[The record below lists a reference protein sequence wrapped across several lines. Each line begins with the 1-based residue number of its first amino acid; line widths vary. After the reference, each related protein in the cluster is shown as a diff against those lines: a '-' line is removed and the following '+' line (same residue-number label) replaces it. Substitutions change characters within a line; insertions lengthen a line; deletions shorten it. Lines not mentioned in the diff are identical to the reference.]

1 MQLTHPLSIRG
12 VFACA
17 IYMFCAGFEICFT
30 LYGVALPDIASH
42 RGMIVTI
49 ITVRGLSAGRLRIQ
63 LSLLSRQLS
72 LCASR
77 KDGRYT
83 EVEFGC
89 RLITVLISIA
99 VTGCMVPS
107 KRYHSAQTQQQMKV
121 DQANPSEIT
130 VKSSTKSDE
139 PEETDSVIHSSH
151 SVDSQVSH
159 SRVEQIAGSQPNEPL
174 MPSDVDQ
181 NGRGEL
187 KTLSYQKEEKLDL
200 NFPEAITTEPPEEPP
215 VLFKNED
222 EQAGDEN
229 NQQEWVDHHDG
240 HIDGNHDDLYE
251 SIPLPDS
258 ESGAVLRLEDVLN
271 SVYESYPLLQSA
283 LLSRSV
289 ADGELLS
296 TQGAFD
302 LKLKGGGT
310 SGPLGFYKTNRY
322 GVGASQP
329 LFSGGEIFW
338 GYKVGHGNFQPWFKE
353 RQTDNGGEFSAGIS
367 VPLSQNRQI
376 DKRRAAQ
383 YRATFGREA
392 VEPEIQ
398 TQIISF
404 VWDSTYAYWTWVAAG
419 QNYKIAQRLL
429 EIAQQRNEGL
439 KRRVEQGDLS
449 AIELT
454 DNARLIVS
462 RETALIDARRKLQ
475 QSAIKLSLFLR
486 TPDGRCIVPTED
498 QLPDLFPEANSLD
511 PAQMENDID
520 LAMSNRP
527 ELASLELLRKQY
539 EVDLAQARNMYLPS
553 VDASLFA
560 SKDVGAASSAKRDK
574 TPFELEASLQVSVP
588 LQRRK
593 AIGKIQAIEAKL
605 ARLSVKMDF
614 TRDKIATDVQNVYAA
629 QLAAFNRI
637 ERAKE
642 NLELA
647 RTMEQAERRKFELGE
662 SNLLLVNLREVATA
676 KAAKE
681 LLQSQLDYFKAR
693 ADYHAALAFSDTP
706 ESTP

>member
-1 MQLTHPLSIRG
+1 MGTLRTQL
-12 VFACA
+12 
-17 IYMFCAGFEICFT
+17 
-30 LYGVALPDIASH
+30 LPPFRTSGKSRID
-42 RGMIVTI
+42 RKYKGM
-49 ITVRGLSAGRLRIQ
+49 R
-63 LSLLSRQLS
+63 
-72 LCASR
+72 
-77 KDGRYT
+77 
-83 EVEFGC
+83 FGC
-89 RLITVLISIA
+89 HLITVLASLVA
-99 VTGCMVPS
+99 TGCLVPS
-107 KRYHSAQTQQQMKV
+107 RQYHSAQTQSGLNIGRE
-121 DQANPSEIT
+121 NPADVST
-130 VKSSTKSDE
+130 VNPLKNDK
-139 PEETDSVIHSSH
+139 PEGTDSVIVSSH
-151 SVDSQVSH
+151 HVASDITPSPVDQTGLEQIEQIGDRQSGRSPEPPETEQSTTADLKTVSH
-159 SRVEQIAGSQPNEPL
+159 QE
-174 MPSDVDQ
+174 
-181 NGRGEL
+181 
-187 KTLSYQKEEKLDL
+187 EEKLEP
-200 NFPEAITTEPPEEPP
+200 NFPAPMMVETPQEPLPLFENRDEPSG
-215 VLFKNED
+215 NEK
-222 EQAGDEN
+222 Q
-229 NQQEWVDHHDG
+229 QQEWA
-240 HIDGNHDDLYE
+240 GNHDGNTGDLLE

-258 ESGAVLRLEDVLN
+258 EPVPVLRLVDVLN

-283 LLSRSV
+283 LLSRTI

-310 SGPLGFYKTNRY
+310 SGPLGYYKTNRY

-329 LFSGGEIFW
+329 LFSGGEIFG

-367 VPLSQNRQI
+367 VPLSQNRFI
-376 DKRRAAQ
+376 DGRRAAQ

-404 VWDSTYAYWTWVAAG
+404 VCDSTYAYWTWVAAG

-429 EIAQQRNEGL
+429 EIAQRRNEGL
-439 KRRVEQGDLS
+439 KTKVERGDLS

-486 TPDGRCIVPTED
+486 TPDGRCIVPSED
-498 QLPDLFPEANSLD
+498 QLPDLFPEADPLD
-511 PAQMENDID
+511 PEQMENDIH
-520 LAMSNRP
+520 LAISNRP
-527 ELASLELLRKQY
+527 ELVSLELLRKQY
-539 EVDLAQARNMYLPS
+539 KVDLAQAQNMYLPS

-593 AIGKIQAIEAKL
+593 ALGKIRAIEGKL
-605 ARLSVKMDF
+605 ARLSVKIDF
-614 TRDKIATDVQNVYAA
+614 TRDKIRTDIQNVYAA
-629 QLAAFNRI
+629 LLAAFNRV
-637 ERAKE
+637 ERARE

-681 LLQSQLDYFKAR
+681 LLQAQLDYFKAR
-693 ADYHAALAFSDTP
+693 ADYHAALAFTDTP
-706 ESTP
+706 ESTL